1 MLHYLAKSLWL
12 LGLAH
17 AGFYEFAFVGERKN
31 RCIVDE
37 RLLSPGRLSLHMAG
51 HFSYYRS
58 GLSLIEATSSRL
70 SPTLDRRNLS
80 GSPAQVR

>member
-37 RLLSPGRLSLHMAG
+37 RLLSPGRLSLAN
-51 HFSYYRS
+51 
-58 GLSLIEATSSRL
+58 IA
-70 SPTLDRRNLS
+70 
-80 GSPAQVR
+80 